1 MMKLRGQT
9 NWDRVMLYNCVHH
22 LLAGILNLIIS
33 LHTRNENHNLP
44 RLERRSNLPT
54 THPDYLVW
62 EIRGNFQKKFTVGGK
77 PGMTFDAYVPGGEA
91 SEVSGATALAV
102 RLYRG
107 AEAQGRQTI
116 HVEVGEWF
124 LLELVLLT
132 SKA

>member
-62 EIRGNFQKKFTVGGK
+62 EIRGNFQKKFTVA
-77 PGMTFDAYVPGGEA
+77 PA
-91 SEVSGATALAV
+91 EVVHIEIVKATAFECLD
-102 RLYRG
+102 
-107 AEAQGRQTI
+107 
-116 HVEVGEWF
+116 
-124 LLELVLLT
+124 LT
-132 SKA
+132 HKPLTR